1 MRTDGFFAAY
11 AVYIAVVLVAS
22 ALRVVVLPQFARA
35 RVAGELGREF
45 ASWAL
50 ALAVVLVPAVVG
62 RGRRAPAVAGALTSR
77 AAGHARGA
85 AALLP
90 WLIPAAAAQIDAGVA
105 ASALAALDD
114 YGTAAF
120 AYGLGGGAR
129 LRRHPRALVEHS
141 VAAFGVGARG
151 ERRRV
156 ARRPARRP
164 RRAGRRGP
172 AGHARSPRRLRDL
185 VEGVSLPFALQGLY
199 VIGYRFT
206 TGLGTGKPTTFSY
219 AYLIAA
225 LLVAVTATSIAL
237 VSSVPLSRGDLTPA
251 RAGRHVVAASWL
263 SLAVIA
269 AAAGVFALAGER
281 VARWALGSQYG
292 GGTGTE
298 LGRLVVG
305 LAPWMVVSVALS
317 VAFPLLFVRGRAR
330 WLPLLAVGVLLL
342 HVAIEWLGRSL
353 FELAGIVA
361 GMAVTTAVVLVVLL
375 AALGTVA
382 ATLRGL
388 LTAAV
393 VCGVPAVACF
403 GVAGSRS
410 ARCRPPPP
418 GSRSTE
424 PCSRSGGLPACAP
437 PGCYVRGLQVDRRRA
452 ARCGRRPQLEPPR
465 RHARVPALAAASRRR
480 RLPVSRGR
488 QRLERRDRRG
498 DQRRVPRQ
506 LEAIE
511 NPENA
516 GFAGGNNV
524 GIERALELGAGF
536 VLVLN
541 NDVEVEPGCIA
552 PPLVAEAAR
561 ARTPVRSLRRSSS
574 PTRPT

>member
-1 MRTDGFFAAY
+1 MQRSHSAPRSAVRSGVLTGLSTAAVSGSAALAGAILSRRLGHGVRTDGFFAAY
-11 AVYIAVVLVAS
+11 AVYIALVLVAS

-35 RVAGELGREF
+35 RLAGELGREF
-45 ASWAL
+45 GSWCL
-50 ALAVVLVPAVVG
+50 ALAVVLVPAIVV
-62 RGRRAPAVAGALTSR
+62 AVAAPHAVADALTSGGR
-77 AAGHARGA
+77 ARESA

-90 WLIPAAAAQIDAGVA
+90 WLIPAAAAQIYAGVA

-120 AYGLGGGAR
+120 AYGLGAVLGVVVILAF
-129 LRRHPRALVEHS
+129 VEHS
-141 VAAFGVGARG
+141 VTPFGWGLAVNGAVSLGVPLAVLVARG
-151 ERRRV
+151 G
-156 ARRPARRP
+156 
-164 RRAGRRGP
+164 AGRPGTEIL
-172 AGHARSPRRLRDL
+172 RRLRDL

-403 GVAGSRS
+403 GVAGV
-410 ARCRPPPP
+410 AVGP
-418 GSRSTE
+418 
-424 PCSRSGGLPACAP
+424 LPAAAAGLALYGAVLAVWRP
-437 PGCYVRGLQVDRRRA
+437 VGLRTAWVYVRGLQ
-452 ARCGRRPQLEPPR
+452 
-465 RHARVPALAAASRRR
+465 
-480 RLPVSRGR
+480 
-488 QRLERRDRRG
+488 
-498 DQRRVPRQ
+498 
-506 LEAIE
+506 
-511 NPENA
+511 
-516 GFAGGNNV
+516 
-524 GIERALELGAGF
+524 
-536 VLVLN
+536 
-541 NDVEVEPGCIA
+541 
-552 PPLVAEAAR
+552 
-561 ARTPVRSLRRSSS
+561 
-574 PTRPT
+574 